1 MNMSIWLCKADN
13 KHEQCCQMGNPWT
26 KLPKRK
32 LSTANENSLRTSPP
46 KGTYDLY
53 KSHLEKPSS
62 GFFPHLSCFGANFA
76 QPGRLTSWRGL
87 SGEIF
92 TRFLYCKLSHISHKH
107 ETFLQNEAKE
117 FCEMVKESLSTEST
131 YFACLFLNCYFSPC
145 FFSQPISLH
154 LLLCLFSHLLV
165 LPFWFPG
172 GGATADSTPH
182 CKNKL
187 ICGVHLQLT

>member
-1 MNMSIWLCKADN
+1 MLSNGVSLNKAT
-13 KHEQCCQMGNPWT
+13 EM
-26 KLPKRK
+26 K
-32 LSTANENSLRTSPP
+32 LSIANESALRTSPP
-46 KGTYDLY
+46 KKGTYDLY

-107 ETFLQNEAKE
+107 ETFLHNEAKE

-131 YFACLFLNCYFSPC
+131 YFAWFLLVCFSIVCFFLC
-145 FFSQPISLH
+145 FFSRPTFLH

-187 ICGVHLQLT
+187 FCGVHLQLTGLHNW